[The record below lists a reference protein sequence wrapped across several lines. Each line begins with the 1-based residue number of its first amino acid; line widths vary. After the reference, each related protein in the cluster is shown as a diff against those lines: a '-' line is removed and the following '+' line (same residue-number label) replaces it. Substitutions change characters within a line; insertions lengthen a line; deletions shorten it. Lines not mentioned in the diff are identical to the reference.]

1 MAMGAM
7 TVGKKKADPG
17 KKAEPEK
24 KAEPVPG
31 ISMRLVLDKELHHAV
46 RKAAANDNKSMA
58 AFLRDLIGYSVLGR
72 KPAGEGK

>member
-17 KKAEPEK
+17 KKAEP
-24 KAEPVPG
+24 APG

-72 KPAGEGK
+72 KPEGGGR